1 MKGFSVKRTLI
12 SAACLALS
20 AAFAMPAFAQTSGL
34 EVKNFDTTV
43 RVQDD
48 FFNYVNGTWMK
59 KTEIPADKSRWGSFD
74 ELRETA
80 LANTRTLI
88 ESSVKAG
95 PKASADTVKIANIYT
110 SFLNEKGRE
119 AAGFKP
125 LKADLTRINAL
136 KDKKDLPALFAYF
149 HRTGISMPFSFGVN
163 QDAKDVTKHAVYVSQ
178 SGLGM
183 PDRDYYLLADDKKMA
198 DVKAAYAKHME
209 KMLALSGDKNAAAHT
224 SAVLELETALAKVQW
239 TRVEN
244 RDPTKTIN
252 KMELAKLAE
261 IAPDFDWKA
270 WAKGVEI
277 GDKVDYLIV
286 SQPSYFT
293 AMTATLK
300 ATPLDTIKS
309 YLSWRVIESYAQFL
323 NKEAANERFAFT
335 GTTLRGVKQEE
346 PQWQLAVRTVDSTVG
361 FAVGKMYVEKYF
373 PPENKARMDTLVKNL
388 LAAFKDG
395 IDQLAWMGP
404 ETKKE
409 AHAKLAGFTP
419 YIGYP
424 TKWRDYSALK
434 TTKNDLVANIRAS
447 REFNYRRGIN
457 KLGKP
462 VDRDEWSM
470 MPQTVN
476 ASYSPLRNSI
486 TFPAAILQPP
496 FFDAK
501 ADDAVNYG
509 AIGAVIGH
517 EIGHGFDDQGSQF
530 DAVGNLR
537 NWWTAADRAA
547 FKARTDVL
555 VAQYSAFEPV
565 PGYKVNGAFTLGEN
579 IGDNSGLAV
588 AFNAYKRSLGGKPS
602 TTIDGYTGEQR
613 FYLGFGQIW
622 RGKSRDEATITQIK
636 SDPHTPAAFRG
647 PGAVVNQPGFY
658 EVFNVKEGD
667 KLYVAPEKRAI
678 IW

>member
-1 MKGFSVKRTLI
+1 VKRTLI

-20 AAFAMPAFAQTSGL
+20 AVFALPASAQTSGL
-34 EVKNFDTTV
+34 EIKNFDTTV

-59 KTEIPADKSRWGSFD
+59 KTAIPADKSRWGSFD

-80 LANTRTLI
+80 LANTRTLLDDA
-88 ESSVKAG
+88 VKAG
-95 PKASADTVKIANIYT
+95 PKANADTVKIANIYS

-125 LKADLTRINAL
+125 IKADLARIAAI
-136 KDKKDLPALFAYF
+136 KDKNQLPALFAHF
-149 HRTGISMPFSFGVN
+149 HRTGVTVPFGFGVN
-163 QDAKDVTKHAVYVSQ
+163 QDAKDVSKHAVYVGQ

-198 DVKAAYAKHME
+198 DVKAAYVKHME
-209 KMLALSGDKNAAAHT
+209 KMLAMSGDKNAAANAA
-224 SAVLELETALAKVQW
+224 AVLELETALAKVQW

-252 KMELAKLAE
+252 KIELAKLAE
-261 IAPDFDWKA
+261 IAPDFDWKTWSKA
-270 WAKGVEI
+270 VGI
-277 GDKVDYLIV
+277 SDKVDYMIV

-293 AMTATLK
+293 AMASTLK
-300 ATPLDTIKS
+300 ATPLETIKS
-309 YLSWRVIESYAQFL
+309 YLSWRVIESYAQYL
-323 NKEAANERFAFT
+323 TKAAANERFAFT
-335 GTTLRGVKQEE
+335 GTTLRGVKEEE
-346 PQWQLAVRTVDSTVG
+346 PQWQLAVRTVDSTIG
-361 FAVGKMYVEKYF
+361 FAVGKQYVDKYF
-373 PPENKARMDTLVKNL
+373 PPESKARMDALIKNL
-388 LAAFKDG
+388 LAAFKEG
-395 IDQLAWMGP
+395 IDQLEWMSP

-409 AHAKLAGFTP
+409 AQTKLAGFTP

-424 TKWRDYSALK
+424 AKWRDYSTLK
-434 TTKNDLVANIRAS
+434 TSKTDLVANIRAS
-447 REFNYRRGIN
+447 REFNYLRGVN

-470 MPQTVN
+470 TPQTVN
-476 ASYSPLRNSI
+476 ATYSPLRNAI

-517 EIGHGFDDQGSQF
+517 EIGHGFDDSGSKF
-530 DAVGNLR
+530 DAIGNLR
-537 NWWTAADRAA
+537 NWWTDADRAA
-547 FKARTDVL
+547 FKARTDML
-555 VAQYSAFEPV
+555 VAQYGAFEPV

-588 AFNAYKRSLGGKPS
+588 AYKAYKRSLGGKPS
-602 TTIDGYTGEQR
+602 ATIDGYTGEQR

-622 RGKSRDEATITQIK
+622 RSKSRDEATITQIK
-636 SDPHTPAAFRG
+636 SDPHTPASFRG

-667 KLYVAPEKRAI
+667 KLYVAPEKRVI

>member
-1 MKGFSVKRTLI
+1 MKRTLI
-12 SAACLALS
+12 SAACLVLS
-20 AAFAMPAFAQTSGL
+20 AAFAVPASAQTSGL
-34 EVKNFDTTV
+34 DIKNFDTSV

-48 FFNYVNGTWMK
+48 FFNYVNGVWTK
-59 KTEIPADKSRWGSFD
+59 KTAIPADKSRWGAFD

-88 ESSVKAG
+88 EDAVKAG
-95 PKASADTVKIANIYT
+95 PKADADTVKIAHVYT

-125 LKADLTRINAL
+125 LKADLARIAAL
-136 KDKKDLPALFAYF
+136 KDKKDLPALLAYF
-149 HRTGISMPFSFGVN
+149 HRTGIAMPFSFGVN
-163 QDAKDVTKHAVYVSQ
+163 QDAKDVSKHAVYVGQ

-198 DVKAAYAKHME
+198 DVKAAYVKHME
-209 KMLALSGDKNAAAHT
+209 KMLAMSGDKNAAAHAA
-224 SAVLELETALAKVQW
+224 SVLAFETALAKLQW

-244 RDPTKTIN
+244 RDPKKTIN
-252 KMELAKLAE
+252 KMEMAKLAE

-270 WAKGVEI
+270 WAKAVGIE
-277 GDKVDYLIV
+277 GKADTLIV
-286 SQPSYFT
+286 SQPSYFR
-293 AMTATLK
+293 AMAATIK
-300 ATPLDTIKS
+300 ATPIETLQH
-309 YLSWRVIESYAQFL
+309 YMSWRVIEAYAPYL
-323 NKEAANERFAFT
+323 NKAAAAERFAFT
-335 GTTLRGVKQEE
+335 GTTLRGVTEEE
-346 PQWQLAVRTVDSTVG
+346 PQWQLAVRTVDSTLG
-361 FAVGKMYVEKYF
+361 FAVGKKYVEKYF
-373 PPENKARMDTLVKNL
+373 PPESKTRMDGLVKNL
-388 LAAFKDG
+388 LLAFKEG
-395 IDQLAWMGP
+395 IDQLDWMSP

-424 TKWRDYSALK
+424 SKWRDYSSVK
-434 TTKNDLVANIRAS
+434 TSKDDLVANIRAS
-447 REFNYRRGIN
+447 REFGYRRGIE

-530 DAVGNLR
+530 DAIGNLR
-537 NWWTAADRAA
+537 NWWTDADRAA

-588 AFNAYKRSLGGKPS
+588 AFKAYKRSLGGKPS
-602 TTIDGYTGEQR
+602 ATIDGYTGEQR

-622 RGKSRDEATITQIK
+622 RSKSRDEAVITQIK
-636 SDPHTPAAFRG
+636 SDPHTPASFRG

-667 KLYVAPEKRAI
+667 KLYLAPEKRAI

>member
-1 MKGFSVKRTLI
+1 M
-12 SAACLALS
+12 
-20 AAFAMPAFAQTSGL
+20 AQTSGL
-34 EVKNFDTTV
+34 EIKNFDTTV

-48 FFNYVNGTWMK
+48 FFNYVNGTWLK
-59 KTEIPADKSRWGSFD
+59 KTAIPADKSRWGSFD

-80 LANTRTLI
+80 LANTRTLLDDA
-88 ESSVKAG
+88 VKAG
-95 PKASADTVKIANIYT
+95 PKASADTRKIADIYT

-119 AAGFKP
+119 AAGFTP
-125 LKADLTRINAL
+125 IKADLARIAAL
-136 KDKKDLPALFAYF
+136 KDKNDLPALFAYF
-149 HRTGISMPFSFGVN
+149 QRSGVTVPFAVGVN
-163 QDAKDVTKHAVYVSQ
+163 QDAKDVSKHAVYVGQ

-198 DVKAAYAKHME
+198 DVKAAYAKHVE
-209 KMLALSGDKNAAAHT
+209 AMLAMSGDKNAAAHT
-224 SAVLELETALAKVQW
+224 AAVLEFETALAKVQW

-252 KMELAKLAE
+252 KIEMAKLAE
-261 IAPDFDWKA
+261 IAPGFDWQA
-270 WAKGVEI
+270 WAKAAEVG
-277 GDKVDYLIV
+277 GKVDYMIV
-286 SQPSYFT
+286 SQPTYFT
-293 AMTATLK
+293 AMAAAVNATS
-300 ATPLDTIKS
+300 LDTIKS
-309 YLSWRVIESYAQFL
+309 YLSWHVIEGYAQYL
-323 NKEAANERFAFT
+323 NKAAVKERFAFT
-335 GTTLRGVKQEE
+335 GTTLRGVKEDE
-346 PQWQLAVRTVDSTVG
+346 PQWQLAVRTVDSTIG
-361 FAVGKMYVEKYF
+361 FAVGKQYVEKYF
-373 PPENKARMDTLVKNL
+373 PPESKARMDALIKNL

-395 IDQLAWMGP
+395 IDHLDWMSP

-409 AHAKLAGFTP
+409 AQAKLAGFTP

-424 TKWRDYSALK
+424 SKWRDYSTL
-434 TTKNDLVANIRAS
+434 TTKKDDLVANIRAS
-447 REFNYRRGIN
+447 QEFGYRRAIN

-462 VDRDEWSM
+462 VDRDEWNM
-470 MPQTVN
+470 TPQTVN
-476 ASYSPLRNSI
+476 ATYSPLRNAI

-517 EIGHGFDDQGSQF
+517 EIGHGFDDSGSRF
-530 DAVGNLR
+530 DAIGNLR
-537 NWWTAADRAA
+537 NWWTDADRTA
-547 FKARTDVL
+547 FKARTDML

-588 AFNAYKRSLGGKPS
+588 AFQAYKRSLGGKPS
-602 TTIDGYTGEQR
+602 ATIDGYTGEQR

-622 RGKSRDEATITQIK
+622 RSKSRDEAVITQIK
-636 SDPHTPAAFRG
+636 SDPHTPASFRG

-658 EVFNVKEGD
+658 EVFNVKQGD